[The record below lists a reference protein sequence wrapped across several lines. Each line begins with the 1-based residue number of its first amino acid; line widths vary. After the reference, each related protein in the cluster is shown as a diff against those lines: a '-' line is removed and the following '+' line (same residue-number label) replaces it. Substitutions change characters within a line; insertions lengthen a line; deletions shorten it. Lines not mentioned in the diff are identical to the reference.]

1 LRTTGAH
8 APRLRSRFRV
18 STWLALGLGLILT
31 SSLLTGLWMLSN
43 ITANM
48 REEVTGR
55 MRLVAT
61 TIAHDIN
68 TLLNGYKLSL
78 SLLNDWTFR
87 NQAGIDSVARLYPA
101 FSAVMTVDGIG
112 RVSWASEGSSER
124 GHDLSRRDFYLEIS
138 RSKLPYLSSTFITEG
153 DYTPTAVL
161 AVPYPGGSSIGYLRL
176 AALSEYLSSLPVQ
189 GRGKIA
195 VVDRNGYYVAAA
207 DQQLILERKNL
218 ALEDWFKAEQLE
230 MVGNSSTSHDDGTVD
245 LVSWAPVGQNSGWS
259 IVVTEST
266 EQAFSVVAEVRFATI
281 LMLLLSW
288 LLSMLL
294 IVMMLFFFDEDI
306 RSLRRYN
313 ATIAAGTY
321 DADFRYVGFKDLLP
335 LAHDYEQAVLAV
347 RDREARMTASLTEKE
362 ILLKE
367 IHHRVKNNLQLVVSL
382 LTLKS
387 NGLGVR
393 DDAFNDSIDRI
404 RVMATIH
411 ELLYESADFAHIDLS
426 EYVTTIVEWILS
438 SYAYGPDAPRL
449 RLDLASLELD
459 IDAAVPCGLIINELF
474 TNAIKYAFGPGA
486 ENPTISVSTA
496 ISPDGMVRLVVSDNG
511 RGIPDS
517 LDPLTVQT
525 LGMQLIVSLTAQLHG
540 TWSLSR
546 SGGSAWTI
554 DFPQRY
560 ASPGSRL
567 QS

>member
-1 LRTTGAH
+1 
-8 APRLRSRFRV
+8 
-18 STWLALGLGLILT
+18 
-31 SSLLTGLWMLSN
+31 MLSN

-554 DFPQRY
+554 DFPQHK
-560 ASPGSRL
+560 L
-567 QS
+567 